1 MPAENQSTLTIKVL
15 HFIVQYVLYD
25 IIMNHSSVGFTSVCI
40 VFKSFHALMLRFSSL
55 SCCRNYVLTSCNP
68 KRHNKELLNAH
79 DVCIAFLWTPGVKA
93 LKLTCFQGK
102 EIRGQ
107 QRNNAN

>member
-15 HFIVQYVLYD
+15 NFIVQYVLYD

-40 VFKSFHALMLRFSSL
+40 VFKSLHALMLRFSSL
-55 SCCRNYVLTSCNP
+55 SCCRNYVLTSRNP

-79 DVCIAFLWTPGVKA
+79 NACIAFSWAPGVKA
-93 LKLTCFQGK
+93 LNLTCLQEK

-107 QRNNAN
+107 Q